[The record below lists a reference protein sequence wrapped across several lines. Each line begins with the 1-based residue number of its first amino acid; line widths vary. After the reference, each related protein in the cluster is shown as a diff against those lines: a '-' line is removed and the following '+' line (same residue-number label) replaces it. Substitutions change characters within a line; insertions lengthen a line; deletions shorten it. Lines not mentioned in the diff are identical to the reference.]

1 MAKLLL
7 WLAKCSQPLPTS
19 GPTTTPS
26 PILPL
31 SLLSTHHWSIGA
43 PSTSERG
50 KREEPPPLPPPT
62 SRAGSRSRRRHRR
75 HRLPPRARG
84 ETSSPPPSSRF
95 GWRLRPDSR
104 AGVTSAALRTV
115 AGLDLG
121 PPRRCRPR
129 PPPSAPSP
137 AATAAV
143 LRARGRR
150 RREPPPPPL
159 PASAQ
164 STSMPASG

>member
-1 MAKLLL
+1 MQPMKGRATMS
-7 WLAKCSQPLPTS
+7 CSA
-19 GPTTTPS
+19 GVMCA
-26 PILPL
+26 
-31 SLLSTHHWSIGA
+31 SLDADTLVTLTMLRA
-43 PSTSERG
+43 TARVN
-50 KREEPPPLPPPT
+50 RMEPPPLPPPT